1 MAGVSGDGK
10 EPEKARGFV
19 VFCNGVLVA
28 AHWWTDVRI
37 FICASFE
44 LTADC

>member
-1 MAGVSGDGK
+1 MTGVGWDGN
-10 EPEKARGFV
+10 EPEKAGGFD
-19 VFCNGVLVA
+19 VFRNGVLVA
-28 AHWWTDVRI
+28 AHRWTDVRI